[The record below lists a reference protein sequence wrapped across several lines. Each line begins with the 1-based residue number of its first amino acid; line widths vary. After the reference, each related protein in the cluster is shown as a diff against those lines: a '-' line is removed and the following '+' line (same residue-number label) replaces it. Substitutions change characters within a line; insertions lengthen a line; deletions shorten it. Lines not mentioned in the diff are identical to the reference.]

1 MKSLISWYRW
11 LFWRC
16 MDCGAKL
23 ESHPLSARGDVCQ
36 KCFDDFNGM
45 TAEELTAAINEDF
58 KCPRTDANGRSDGR
72 Y

>member
-1 MKSLISWYRW
+1 MPDKLDEAERRQEVITKVVMLYRW

-23 ESHPLSARGDVCQ
+23 EPHPLTARGDVCQ

-45 TAEELTAAINEDF
+45 TIEELM
-58 KCPRTDANGRSDGR
+58 S
-72 Y
+72 